1 MEQDRYALRGVSSQ
15 KEEVH
20 KAIKNMDKGLF
31 PNAFCKILPDLIAG
45 DPAFCN
51 VMHADTAG
59 TKTSLAYIYWKE
71 TGDLSVWEGI
81 AQDALVMNL
90 DDMACVGIT
99 DNIIISSTIG
109 RNKSIIPADVI
120 AAVINGTNNFL
131 ANMQLHGVQ
140 IHHAGGETADVGDI
154 VRTID
159 VGITAFGRIDRSKL
173 IVNDIKPGQVIV
185 GLASYGKSI
194 YENAYNGGMGSNG
207 LTSARHDVFHH
218 QYADKYPE
226 SFSPEIPREVVYSG
240 SKSLTDE
247 ITVNNEKITL
257 GKLVLSPTRTYLP
270 VIRTMLEN
278 HSDAI
283 KGMIHCS
290 GGGQTKVLHFA
301 DKVHIVKDNLFA
313 TPPLFDIIQQES
325 GTSWKEMYRTF
336 NMGCR
341 LEIYTDQ
348 NTAES
353 LINIAKSFDIEA
365 QIIGHVMPS
374 ENKKLTVK
382 SAYGEFEY

>member
-1 MEQDRYALRGVSSQ
+1 
-15 KEEVH
+15 
-20 KAIKNMDKGLF
+20 
-31 PNAFCKILPDLIAG
+31 
-45 DPAFCN
+45 
-51 VMHADTAG
+51 
-59 TKTSLAYIYWKE
+59 
-71 TGDLSVWEGI
+71 
-81 AQDALVMNL
+81 
-90 DDMACVGIT
+90 
-99 DNIIISSTIG
+99 
-109 RNKSIIPADVI
+109 
-120 AAVINGTNNFL
+120 
-131 ANMQLHGVQ
+131 
-140 IHHAGGETADVGDI
+140 
-154 VRTID
+154 
-159 VGITAFGRIDRSKL
+159 
-173 IVNDIKPGQVIV
+173 VIV

-194 YENAYNGGMGSNG
+194 YETAYNGGMGSNG